1 MKQLKQSRRSFIKG
15 AASIGAFNLV
25 PAKVLWGATAPSNQ
39 LTRALIGFG
48 SIAWSHNHLP
58 YKGSRLI
65 GLCDPDQLRVTQGLE
80 AAKKAGWGDIKAYA
94 DFTKLLEDPSV
105 DIVHICTPP
114 HWHGVQSVMAARAG
128 KDIWCEKPMTRTV
141 GEGKRVM
148 EYVKAKGRM
157 FRLNTWFRF
166 TGGFYGMGTT
176 VKPIRQVVE
185 NGIFGKGPIKCVF
198 GAGQGFSWKFYWS
211 GKINLAP
218 EVCPKTFDW
227 DMWLGPAPWK
237 PYSKHR
243 THGTFRGYWD
253 YDAGGL
259 GDMAQHYLDPVQY
272 LLCKD
277 ETSPVKID
285 YVGPKQHPESV
296 GRFDRIT
303 LTYADGTEVILD
315 GDESLKNEPFL
326 RGSNGVTLWPVGKL
340 DGKDINGGW
349 TNDSDAKK
357 QYFGLLDANGKRM
370 DTAAILK
377 DLPEPAP
384 QQTDFMDSVRNRKK
398 FALNEENGF
407 RSSTMFNLAIAAERL
422 GRGFE
427 FDPDKLV
434 AKNDDAANR
443 FLYQE
448 LRGRWSDEMFR
459 D

>member
-1 MKQLKQSRRSFIKG
+1 MKQTRRSFLKG
-15 AASIGAFNLV
+15 AAAIGAFNLV
-25 PAKVLWGATAPSNQ
+25 PAKVLWGADAPSNQ

-48 SIAWSHNHLP
+48 SIAHSENHLP
-58 YKGSRLI
+58 FKGSRLV
-65 GLCDPDQLRVTQGLE
+65 GLCDPDQLRIAEGLE
-80 AAKKAGWGDIKAYA
+80 AAEKNGWGKVKAYKDFLELLA
-94 DFTKLLEDPSV
+94 DPGV

-114 HWHGVQSVMAARAG
+114 HWHGVQSLMAARAG

-148 EYVKAKGRM
+148 DYVKAKGRM

-166 TGGFYGMGTT
+166 QGGFYGFGTT

-185 NGIFGKGPIKCVF
+185 GGVLGKGPLKCVF

-211 GKINLAP
+211 GKVNLDP
-218 EVCPKTFDW
+218 EPCPKTFDW

-237 PYSKHR
+237 PYNKHR

-259 GDMAQHYLDPVQY
+259 GDMAQHYLDPLQY

-277 ETSPVKID
+277 ETSPVKVD
-285 YVGPKQHPESV
+285 YVGPKQHPDVV

-315 GDESLKNEPFL
+315 GDESLKDEPLL
-326 RGSNGVTLWPVGKL
+326 RGANGVTVWPVGKL
-340 DGKDINGGW
+340 DGKVINGGW
-349 TNDSDAKK
+349 TNEDVAKK
-357 QYFGLLDANGKRM
+357 QFFGMLDANGVKI
-370 DTAAILK
+370 DVPSLLK
-377 DLPEPAP
+377 SLPEPAA
-384 QQTDFMDSVRNRKK
+384 QQTDFIDSVRTRRK
-398 FALNEENGF
+398 FCLNEETGF
-407 RSSTMFNLAIAAERL
+407 RSCTMFNLAIAAERL

-427 FDPDKLV
+427 FDPVKLV
-434 AKNDDAANR
+434 AKGDEAANR

-448 LRGRWSDEMFR
+448 MREPWAGEFAR